1 MGAAMRER
9 GMPKMEGRSIKFI
22 CYCLHLCLHTDLDIK
37 LIHIGTAEQDIFFS
51 ICVVMFHC

>member
-9 GMPKMEGRSIKFI
+9 GMPKTEGKSIKFI

-37 LIHIGTAEQDIFFS
+37 LIHLDPTCNKYCDLIG
-51 ICVVMFHC
+51 